1 MPKSNLSNQ
10 AGGLAIDAVPTCNPT
25 DTAETVRSYIQKNAH
40 SFVTIDYVYVLVN
53 HTLAGVFSIHELMSE
68 KATAVVEHFMTKEVA
83 FVHALTDKEHVAQLA
98 LAQSIK
104 AVPVVDADNRFMGV
118 VTADAVLQIL
128 NDDHSNYLF
137 KVTGIRRKKGTP
149 SSELTLLEQIK
160 TRTPWLI
167 LGLFGG
173 LAGAAIVN
181 YFEHSLTETLFVAAF
196 IPAIVY
202 IADAVGN
209 QSEMLVVRALG
220 RERNFSITHYLSRE
234 LRTGLFISV
243 LLGGL
248 MFVLSYAWLKDTV
261 LSATLGT
268 AIVATTM
275 FSITF
280 TVTLPWI
287 LKRSGFDPAVA
298 SGPLAT
304 VVCDVS
310 SVTIYLLIATA
321 FL

>member
-1 MPKSNLSNQ
+1 MSKNSLASY
-10 AGGLAIDAVPTCNPT
+10 AGAIAIDAVPICNPT

-53 HTLAGVFSIHELMSE
+53 HSLTGVFSIHELMSE
-68 KATAVVEHFMTKEVA
+68 KPSATVENFMTKEVA
-83 FVHALTDKEHVAQLA
+83 FVHALTDKDHVAQLA

-104 AVPVVDADNRFMGV
+104 AVPVVDADGRFMGV
-118 VTADAVLQIL
+118 VTADVVLRIL
-128 NDDHSNYLF
+128 SDEHSNHLF
-137 KVTGIRRKKGTP
+137 KIAGIRRKHDTHVVDL
-149 SSELTLLEQIK
+149 SLWEQVK
-160 TRTPWLI
+160 TRTPWLV

-173 LAGAAIVN
+173 LAGAVIVN
-181 YFEHSLTETLFVAAF
+181 YFEHSLKETLFVAAF

-220 RERNFSITHYLSRE
+220 RERNFSIAHYLGRE
-234 LRTGLFISV
+234 LRTGFLISI
-243 LLGGL
+243 LLGSL
-248 MFVLSYAWLKDTV
+248 MFLLSYVWLKDTI
-261 LSATLGT
+261 LSTTLGA

-280 TVTLPWI
+280 TVTLPWM
-287 LKRSGFDPAVA
+287 LKRLGFDPAVA

-321 FL
+321 LL

>member
-1 MPKSNLSNQ
+1 MPRHSLSNA
-10 AGGLAIDAVPTCNPT
+10 AGSFAVEAVPVCNPT
-25 DTAETVRSYIQKNAH
+25 DTAETVRAYIQKNAH
-40 SFVTIDYVYVLVN
+40 SFVSIDYVYVLVN
-53 HTLAGVFSIHELMSE
+53 HALEGVFSIHELMSE
-68 KATAVVEHFMTKEVA
+68 KATAVVERFMTKEVA

-104 AVPVVDADNRFMGV
+104 AVPVVDADGRFMGV
-118 VTADAVLQIL
+118 VTADVVLQIL
-128 NDDHSNYLF
+128 NDDHANYLF
-137 KVTGIRRKKGTP
+137 KVTGIHRKKNTHV
-149 SSELTLLEQIK
+149 SELTLFEQVR

-173 LAGAAIVN
+173 LAGAAIIN
-181 YFEHSLTETLFVAAF
+181 YFESSLSEALFVAAF

-234 LRTGLFISV
+234 LRIGLLISF
-243 LLGGL
+243 LLGAL
-248 MFVLSYAWLKDTV
+248 MFALSFVWLKDTA
-261 LSATLGT
+261 LSTTLGA

-275 FSITF
+275 FSISF
-280 TVTLPWI
+280 TVTLPWV
-287 LKRSGFDPAVA
+287 LKRLGFDPAVA

-321 FL
+321 VL